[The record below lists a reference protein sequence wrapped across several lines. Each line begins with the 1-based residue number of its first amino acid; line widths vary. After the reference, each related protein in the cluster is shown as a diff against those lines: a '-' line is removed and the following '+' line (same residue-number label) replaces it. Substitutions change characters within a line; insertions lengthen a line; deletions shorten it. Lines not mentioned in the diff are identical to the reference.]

1 MCKPQRNS
9 KRRGVSGEWNKGT
22 GWSAEVLAFTTTV
35 MLKSLISPTSLKSK
49 WQFKRLSGNSDL
61 FKRCS
66 FYVYVTGQI

>member
-1 MCKPQRNS
+1 MQTTKEF
-9 KRRGVSGEWNKGT
+9 KKKGGSGEWNKGT

-35 MLKSLISPTSLKSK
+35 MLKSLISHTSLKAK

-61 FKRCS
+61 FRRCS